1 MDKDEKDRGQR
12 ISTLKHELAELETSA
27 CSASQGSMSE
37 VVLQRA
43 PFFIAAALGS
53 YSWYTLGCRTNF
65 ASCHENY
72 WSMMLDWVTK
82 TRADTG
88 FDGAIRSFGWVLV
101 LCQAF
106 ISFVLAPKVH
116 GPLKSRE

>member
-1 MDKDEKDRGQR
+1 MDKDEKDLVQR

-53 YSWYTLGCRTNF
+53 YSWYTLGRHPNI
-65 ASCHENY
+65 
-72 WSMMLDWVTK
+72 L
-82 TRADTG
+82 
-88 FDGAIRSFGWVLV
+88 
-101 LCQAF
+101 
-106 ISFVLAPKVH
+106 P
-116 GPLKSRE
+116 